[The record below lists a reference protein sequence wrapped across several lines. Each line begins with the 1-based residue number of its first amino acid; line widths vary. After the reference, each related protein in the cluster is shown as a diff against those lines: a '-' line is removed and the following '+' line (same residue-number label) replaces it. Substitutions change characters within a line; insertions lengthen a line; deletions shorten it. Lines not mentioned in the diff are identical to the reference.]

1 MASPLLSVAHL
12 KKYFS
17 SAFGLLGRNAR
28 VVKAVDDV
36 SLEVFPSETLGLVGE
51 SGCGKSTLGRCI
63 LRLIEPTEGKVEFD
77 GEDLLALDASHL
89 RRKRRD
95 IQIIFQ
101 DPYSSLNPRMR
112 IGAAVEEPLIIHKL
126 ARKPQRKER
135 VAELLE
141 LVGLQPR
148 DASRYPHEFS
158 GGQRQRIGI
167 ARALASNPKFIVAD
181 EPVSSLDVSIQAQ
194 IVNLLGELQQK
205 FRLAFLFISHGLP
218 VIRHI
223 CHRVAVMY
231 LGKIVEEAPTDE
243 LFDSPLHPYTNLLLA
258 AVPEP
263 DPDARKNEHTAGAD
277 SLDIPSASNPP
288 PGCRFH
294 TRCPEVMDKCRQWE
308 PALVE
313 IRPGHKVAC
322 FLHHDVNRQERQER

>member
-1 MASPLLSVAHL
+1 MPPALLKVTNL
-12 KKYFS
+12 KKYFR
-17 SAFGLLGRNAR
+17 SAAGLFGKNTR

-77 GEDLLALDASHL
+77 GQDLLALDSSHL

-95 IQIIFQ
+95 MQIIFQ

-112 IGAAVEEPLIIHKL
+112 IGTAVEEPLIIHKL
-126 ARKPQRKER
+126 AQKPQRR
-135 VAELLE
+135 RIISDLLE
-141 LVGLQPR
+141 LVGLQPQ

-194 IVNLLGELQQK
+194 IVNLLGELQKTFQ
-205 FRLAFLFISHGLP
+205 LAFLFISHGLP

-223 CHRVAVMY
+223 CHRVSVMY
-231 LGKIVEEAPTDE
+231 LGKIVEEAPTAE
-243 LFDSPLHPYTNLLLA
+243 LFENPLHPYTKLLLA

-263 DPDARKNEHTAGAD
+263 DPDARKEVASREAGQEA
-277 SLDIPSASNPP
+277 LDIPSASNPP

-308 PALVE
+308 PELVE
-313 IRPGHKVAC
+313 LRPGHKVAC
-322 FLHHDVNRQERQER
+322 FLHHDTVKKA